1 MKILVIDDNEGVRKL
16 IEAALVDADFDTIA
30 AADAEEALDL
40 VVRCRSE
47 IGLVITDVVLPG
59 LCGSALVRLLRR
71 ELPSIPVILMSGY
84 FDHPSL
90 ESIGD
95 EGATLFLQKPFE
107 IDDLVQHVRGSLSS
121 A

>member
-16 IEAALVDADFDTIA
+16 IEAALVDAGFDTVA
-30 AADAEEALDL
+30 AANALEALEL
-40 VVRCRSE
+40 VVPCRSE
-47 IGLVITDVVLPG
+47 ISLVITDVVLPG
-59 LCGSALVRLLRR
+59 LSGSALVRLLRR
-71 ELPSIPVILMSGY
+71 ELPSIPVVLMSGY

-107 IDDLVQHVRGSLSS
+107 IDDLVQHVRRSLNT